1 MHSPVPSSEITEAL
15 IHIRDLFRRIRPSNE
30 RELRAFERREA
41 ATKDLLSNLPRTN
54 EHPTLRT
61 LLEIAEIYSLTL
73 EGAHRLFGYSLQDI
87 RELDLDLNRGRT
99 HIFESYPFERDLLV
113 DLPARLAP
121 SESFAAD
128 AFLRDLVI
136 EWQTGIPLRTLEEE
150 GWEQPG
156 TYYVHVG
163 TEDSLGSSI
172 PPGAMA
178 LVEPI
183 GETERS
189 LPNPRSIYL
198 LQFANG
204 YRCSHCIVTKEQAP
218 VIQHRENI
226 SWARGI
232 CLSRI
237 RTHRGT
243 SSDVRLGPSHA
254 RISCSGVASAKSTR
268 RGFDPSLGTS
278 HVETDCF

>member
-1 MHSPVPSSEITEAL
+1 MHSPVPSSEIIEAL

-41 ATKDLLSNLPRTN
+41 ATKDLLSNVPRSN

-87 RELDLDLNRGRT
+87 REFDLDLNRGRT
-99 HIFESYPFERDLLV
+99 HIFESYPFERDLLI

-121 SESFAAD
+121 TESFAAD

-163 TEDSLGSSI
+163 TKESFRSSI

-178 LVEPI
+178 LVEQI
-183 GETERS
+183 GETERA

-204 YRCSHCIVTKEQAP
+204 YRCSHCVVTRNKLRLFSTGRMYLG
-218 VIQHRENI
+218 REEVPRPR
-226 SWARGI
+226 A
-232 CLSRI
+232 
-237 RTHRGT
+237 
-243 SSDVRLGPSHA
+243 
-254 RISCSGVASAKSTR
+254 
-268 RGFDPSLGTS
+268 PSLR
-278 HVETDCF
+278 